1 MRHHGL
7 HVASYRLIDDFGS
20 SIDDHKTKRRK
31 NRPQL
36 EAVVQFVLGAKLL
49 S

>member
-20 SIDDHKTKRRK
+20 GIDDHKKKKKQNIT
-31 NRPQL
+31 QL
-36 EAVVQFVLGAKLL
+36 EAVVQLLLGAKL

>member
-7 HVASYRLIDDFGS
+7 HVAWYRLIDDFGS
-20 SIDDHKTKRRK
+20 SIDDHKKK
-31 NRPQL
+31 KEPNRTQL
-36 EAVVQFVLGAKLL
+36 EAVVQLLLGAKL